1 MSETVL
7 LTVAENMIKR
17 GGSFAQSIGKALIV
31 ADSDNRRRL
40 IDAFPELIKQY
51 SK

>member
-1 MSETVL
+1 MDQTVL
-7 LTVAENMIKR
+7 LQIAEKMIR
-17 GGSFAQSIGKALIV
+17 MGGSFAQSIGKALIV
-31 ADSDNRRRL
+31 ADSSNRQRL

>member
-1 MSETVL
+1 MNETVL
-7 LTVAENMIKR
+7 QIAEKMIQM

-31 ADSDNRRRL
+31 ADSDNRDRL
-40 IDAFPELIKQY
+40 IRAFPELIKQY

>member
-1 MSETVL
+1 MDETVL
-7 LTVAENMIKR
+7 LQIAEKMIQR
-17 GGSFAQSIGKALIV
+17 GGSFAQSIGKAFFF
-31 ADSDNRRRL
+31 ADGDNRRRL